1 MISETDYT
9 LRQQQ
14 QQESSS
20 LVAAPRPSS
29 STSSSSS
36 STTLPQLLRKDWTD
50 SGSGISSD
58 KPRRHQALQVIFFY
72 FPLFF
77 QPQCGR
83 LCLSAAAAALVSA
96 LSAAL
101 CQWLI
106 FGEHTMLPLPSKRH
120 IFKRKCRTTA
130 HENTLT
136 AEAVVAAEAEEV
148 EVEVDVV
155 EVKVL
160 MMMMVM
166 MKGKKRRRRRRKSR
180 RHGNDENEEK

>member
-29 STSSSSS
+29 SSSSS

-83 LCLSAAAAALVSA
+83 LCLSAAA
-96 LSAAL
+96 LSGAL

-148 EVEVDVV
+148 EVDV